1 MTQNLRNL
9 ETVQDNQTNDSG
21 PTAEDTMTMATPK
34 QDAVAGSEEPLSV
47 NEEESTD
54 YTFPLLWV
62 VAGTVLFIIGKSRK
76 ITDFHYL

>member
-1 MTQNLRNL
+1 
-9 ETVQDNQTNDSG
+9 
-21 PTAEDTMTMATPK
+21 MTMATPK

-76 ITDFHYL
+76 ITDLHYL